1 MSDSDTL
8 DHESEREETESF
20 DTEPHPNLYRHG
32 RRYSLTHLEQ
42 HPWPIDE
49 IEKDRLEE
57 QHVLLREL
65 FEDRLYL
72 APIESPRS
80 VLDIRTGTGCWAM
93 ECAERYPSSTV
104 RGIDLVNMQDEWVPP
119 NCEFW
124 VDNLCQPGWHT
135 QYTDIDFVHINQ
147 IQGDRQ
153 LLSLLLEG
161 SHSCCAPGGWVEI
174 RDMRVKLDNPGE
186 DSPFH
191 NYIRE
196 MATAQARDGRQMD
209 LPLHFGAELTRH
221 GFTNIT
227 ERNYDI
233 PLCTE
238 GRDKLMERIIQN
250 WTTGLEGY
258 SFTLLEKHLG
268 KNFTETVLMCA
279 SARRALKG
287 KIEGYLQM
295 SKSRVWTETGLDE
308 L

>member
-1 MSDSDTL
+1 
-8 DHESEREETESF
+8 
-20 DTEPHPNLYRHG
+20 
-32 RRYSLTHLEQ
+32 
-42 HPWPIDE
+42 
-49 IEKDRLEE
+49 
-57 QHVLLREL
+57 
-65 FEDRLYL
+65 
-72 APIESPRS
+72 
-80 VLDIRTGTGCWAM
+80 
-93 ECAERYPSSTV
+93 
-104 RGIDLVNMQDEWVPP
+104 
-119 NCEFW
+119 
-124 VDNLCQPGWHT
+124 
-135 QYTDIDFVHINQ
+135 
-147 IQGDRQ
+147 
-153 LLSLLLEG
+153 
-161 SHSCCAPGGWVEI
+161 
-174 RDMRVKLDNPGE
+174 MRVQLDNPGE
-186 DSPFH
+186 DGPFH

-238 GRDKLMERIIQN
+238 GRDKLKERIIQN

-295 SKSRVWTETGLDE
+295 SVSFLRTYWHTSNTSQTSRVWTETGLDE

>member
-1 MSDSDTL
+1 
-8 DHESEREETESF
+8 
-20 DTEPHPNLYRHG
+20 
-32 RRYSLTHLEQ
+32 
-42 HPWPIDE
+42 
-49 IEKDRLEE
+49 
-57 QHVLLREL
+57 
-65 FEDRLYL
+65 
-72 APIESPRS
+72 
-80 VLDIRTGTGCWAM
+80 
-93 ECAERYPSSTV
+93 
-104 RGIDLVNMQDEWVPP
+104 
-119 NCEFW
+119 
-124 VDNLCQPGWHT
+124 
-135 QYTDIDFVHINQ
+135 
-147 IQGDRQ
+147 
-153 LLSLLLEG
+153 
-161 SHSCCAPGGWVEI
+161 
-174 RDMRVKLDNPGE
+174 MRVQLDNPGE

-238 GRDKLMERIIQN
+238 GCDKLKERIIQN

-295 SKSRVWTETGLDE
+295 SVSFLRTYWHTSNTSQTSRVWTKTGLDE